1 MHLLNFYP
9 QRGSVDPWWCYWSCI
24 TSSCMCHPTKI
35 APSVFYHDMATSLAP
50 VDRSQMPPCIGKLFS
65 HPFSN
70 SNIFRDSTCMCCP
83 FGMKNLSDAD
93 ILSKFPSFQSK
104 FVIFYAVMAEASAN
118 VYRVNKLLE
127 IEVAD
132 WQRQLDRVV
141 GGSSFLLLA
150 RSSFPLF
157 DLISH
162 GNQCPC
168 AVGF

>member
-1 MHLLNFYP
+1 MLSFWHKN
-9 QRGSVDPWWCYWSCI
+9 
-24 TSSCMCHPTKI
+24 SSE
-35 APSVFYHDMATSLAP
+35 
-50 VDRSQMPPCIGKLFS
+50 
-65 HPFSN
+65 
-70 SNIFRDSTCMCCP
+70 
-83 FGMKNLSDAD
+83 AD

-104 FVIFYAVMAEASAN
+104 FVIFYAVMVEASAN

-127 IEVAD
+127 IEAAD

-162 GNQCPC
+162 GNQYHC

>member
-1 MHLLNFYP
+1 MHVLSFW
-9 QRGSVDPWWCYWSCI
+9 RE
-24 TSSCMCHPTKI
+24 
-35 APSVFYHDMATSLAP
+35 
-50 VDRSQMPPCIGKLFS
+50 
-65 HPFSN
+65 
-70 SNIFRDSTCMCCP
+70 
-83 FGMKNLSDAD
+83 NLSDAD
-93 ILSKFPSFQSK
+93 ILSKFQSFQSK

-127 IEVAD
+127 IEAAD

-141 GGSSFLLLA
+141 GCSSFLLLA